1 MATHDGTEPR
11 IVLGG
16 RDHCLGIFT
25 AGEDGPSL
33 AIWQRID
40 RLGDTLGQGKVLEIV
55 LHLIDRQ
62 WLGREDR
69 VVGWHRMF
77 VVELV
82 FAAARAVDLFVS
94 IRTPA

>member
-1 MATHDGTEPR
+1 MATHDGTETR

-16 RDHCLGIFT
+16 RDHCLGIFA

-33 AIWQRID
+33 AVWQRVD
-40 RLGDTLGQGKVLEIV
+40 RLGDALGQSKVLEIV

-69 VVGWHRMF
+69 VVGRHRF
-77 VVELV
+77 VV
-82 FAAARAVDLFVS
+82 AVLWL
-94 IRTPA
+94 RTPQT